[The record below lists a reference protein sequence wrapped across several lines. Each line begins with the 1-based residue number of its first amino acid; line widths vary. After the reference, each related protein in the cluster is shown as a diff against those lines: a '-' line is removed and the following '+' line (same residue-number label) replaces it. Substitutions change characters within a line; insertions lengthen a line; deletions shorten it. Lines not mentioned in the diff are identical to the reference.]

1 MKNKS
6 EKSVFLYMY
15 YYIHGRQICN
25 FFKMLPD
32 AVTDLPAAKSGPFWA
47 IVNIWTGS
55 RVLAAAPNLSATCI
69 PLWKI
74 PDKAL
79 SLAFSLSMPRR
90 GRMRPQF

>member
-1 MKNKS
+1 
-6 EKSVFLYMY
+6 
-15 YYIHGRQICN
+15 
-25 FFKMLPD
+25 
-32 AVTDLPAAKSGPFWA
+32 
-47 IVNIWTGS
+47 
-55 RVLAAAPNLSATCI
+55 LSATCI